1 MDIIQFPWTDRWLTG
16 SEYQHMIQ
24 HYKDYS
30 EVFCLEVASLHPCSI
45 YSSPSHGLVY
55 YLRQQTLRDLGFP
68 RVKGL
73 RKSFKWKKMNFLT
86 PLPKQQPLVHYL
98 VATGRLGTICY
109 RMHVVACTPELPLLC
124 HMLKLQDDLALGV
137 GILPRQHFRDTAG
150 PLPRLM
156 SVPEPRTSP
165 AVPMKRERAW
175 LRGQDLG
182 WHSQGGIHP
191 VHALALRYLLGPFE
205 CEEDNSLRDNDE
217 VKQEFHCK
225 YEDMY

>member
-1 MDIIQFPWTDRWLTG
+1 
-16 SEYQHMIQ
+16 MIQ

-30 EVFCLEVASLHPCSI
+30 QVFGLEVTSLHPCSI

-109 RMHVVACTPELPLLC
+109 RMHVVSCTSELPLLC

-150 PLPRLM
+150 PLPRLV
-156 SVPEPRTSP
+156 SLSIPEPRTSP

-175 LRGQDLG
+175 MRGIDLTS
-182 WHSQGGIHP
+182 HRQGIHP
-191 VHALALRYLLGPFE
+191 VNALALRYLLGPFE
-205 CEEDNSLRDNDE
+205 QEEDNSLGDNGE
-217 VKQEFHCK
+217 EKQEYQLKC
-225 YEDMY
+225 EDMY